1 MSRELIGCNFLLSYE
16 TLNPTKT
23 NGRQFLL
30 RYAKPKKQSTILI
43 QFFKY
48 LQK

>member
-1 MSRELIGCNFLLSYE
+1 LSRELIGCNFLLSCE

-30 RYAKPKKQSTILI
+30 RYRQ
-43 QFFKY
+43 
-48 LQK
+48 